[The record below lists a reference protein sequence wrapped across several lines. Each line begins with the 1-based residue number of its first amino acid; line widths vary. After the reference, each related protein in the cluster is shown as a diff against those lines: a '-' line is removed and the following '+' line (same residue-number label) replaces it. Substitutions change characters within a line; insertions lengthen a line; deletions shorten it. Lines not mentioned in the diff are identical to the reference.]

1 MVLGASFVMH
11 MISYVSDVTANPPVV
26 RNAIIDIVGTA
37 QQKNKSLDVTGVL
50 FFENNH
56 FFQIIE
62 GKEENL
68 RPLYDTIE
76 QDQRHCRITKLLDQP
91 VSARTFNEWSI
102 ETFYVDNPSIV
113 TPKTLRL
120 LRELYVEN
128 FEVSANGLLEFVT
141 HMVDEMDTFKINKY
155 VNKH

>member
-1 MVLGASFVMH
+1 MH
-11 MISYVSDVTANPPVV
+11 MISYVSNAMVTPPEVKNV
-26 RNAIIDIVGTA
+26 MIDIVGTA
-37 QQKNKSLDVTGVL
+37 HQKNKTFDVTGVL

-68 RPLYDTIE
+68 RPIYKAIE

-91 VSARTFNEWSI
+91 VSTRTFTEWSL
-102 ETFYVDNPSIV
+102 ETFFVDNPSIV

-120 LRELYVEN
+120 LRELYLEN
-128 FEVSANGLLEFVT
+128 IEVSANGLLEFVT
-141 HMVDEMDTFKINKY
+141 HMIDEMDTFKISKY
-155 VNKH
+155 VDKAFSR